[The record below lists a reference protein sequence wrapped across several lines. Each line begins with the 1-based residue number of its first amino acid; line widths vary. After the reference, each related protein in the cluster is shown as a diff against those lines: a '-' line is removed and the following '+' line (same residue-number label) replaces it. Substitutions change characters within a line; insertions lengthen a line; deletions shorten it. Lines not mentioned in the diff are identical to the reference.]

1 MDKLYIEN
9 KTTGKKLTADEFNKI
24 PSKINDIVDAF
35 NTEEER
41 LKAAVRKNPPTLGQ
55 LANVNTTADNLTSET
70 CVLVWG
76 GAQWLPMRLAELGI
90 GQGGG
95 GGQTEILYYLRAA
108 NQSPSTTL
116 SASKSAG
123 ECTVKFMFISRTKDI
138 GQTDYSDTG
147 EWGTY

>member
-24 PSKINDIVDAF
+24 PSKINDLVDAF

-41 LKAAVRKNPPTLGQ
+41 VKTAVRKNPPTLGK

-76 GAQWLPMRLAELGI
+76 GTQ
-90 GQGGG
+90 
-95 GGQTEILYYLRAA
+95 
-108 NQSPSTTL
+108 
-116 SASKSAG
+116 
-123 ECTVKFMFISRTKDI
+123 
-138 GQTDYSDTG
+138 
-147 EWGTY
+147 

>member
-24 PSKINDIVDAF
+24 PSKINDLVDAF

-41 LKAAVRKNPPTLGQ
+41 VKTAVRKNPPTLGQ

-108 NQSPSTTL
+108 GKATL
-116 SASKSAG
+116 
-123 ECTVKFMFISRTKDI
+123 I
-138 GQTDYSDTG
+138 
-147 EWGTY
+147 